1 VFKNFI
7 KIGGISMIYENLIK
21 ELSSQE
27 NELQFTS
34 FSNMDAV
41 KIGMFLYQRALNEEK
56 AITID
61 ITRNGQQL
69 FHVSLPGTSA
79 DNDSWILRKNK
90 IVNRF
95 QMSSYRMGTILKA
108 SNTTLEEKFN
118 LSSIEYAPH
127 GGSFPIIIKNT
138 GVIGT
143 ITVSGLAQA
152 EDHEMVTDAIKDFL
166 K

>member
-1 VFKNFI
+1 
-7 KIGGISMIYENLIK
+7 MIYENLMK
-21 ELSSQE
+21 ELISQE

-34 FSNMDAV
+34 FSNKDAV
-41 KIGMFLYQRALNEEK
+41 KIGMFLYKRAIDEEK

-69 FHVSLPGTSA
+69 FHISLPGTSA

-143 ITVSGLAQA
+143 ITVSGLTQA
-152 EDHEMVTDAIKDFL
+152 EDHEMVIDAIKNFL